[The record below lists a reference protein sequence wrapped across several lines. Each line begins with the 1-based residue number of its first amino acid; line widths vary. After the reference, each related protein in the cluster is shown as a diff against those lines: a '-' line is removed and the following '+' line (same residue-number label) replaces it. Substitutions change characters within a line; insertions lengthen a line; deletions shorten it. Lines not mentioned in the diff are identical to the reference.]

1 MPFTLAS
8 PQNRDWYEV
17 ECNTAALMQ
26 ATLAA
31 LPRKFLSGDDIW
43 YLAMLTWIT
52 AHRGRTTEHWRHLKI
67 PSLENLFNSEGSQA
81 EDLGEAI
88 AEISLPS
95 LVAAAALKRTGFVN
109 AYRVYR
115 NSFRDWCMVNSSA
128 LRRIISSAESLNLND
143 QSRFDLAL
151 MIAALPL
158 IPSPSGERHMAAE
171 NLITP
176 LIACID
182 PYSRFPIVNGEK
194 GVHRRLKKLG
204 LLESSLEDR
213 VRGLIGII
221 GQFGLKDAFAVDTM
235 PESLIEKITKKHQE
249 RRGLNE
255 AIGSGSN
262 LPDFDD
268 AERQSILMAKTV
280 IYRKRHNR
288 MTTMLRLLFE
298 DLRLTQGNTSEC
310 RFDVLAANYDNRGR
324 DLLIEAKP
332 DPDLGSIRIAIGQL
346 LDYRR
351 FLPRQAATDLALLT
365 ISRPSQSHIDL
376 LHELQITS
384 LWFADED
391 CKDVMGSGKSWK
403 SVQAL
408 LSKKLNSKRM

>member
-1 MPFTLAS
+1 MPSTLAS
-8 PQNRDWYEV
+8 PQNSDWYEV
-17 ECNTAALMQ
+17 EHNTATLVQ
-26 ATLAA
+26 AVLAHLA
-31 LPRKFLSGDDIW
+31 GRSLSGDDIW
-43 YLAMLTWIT
+43 YLAALTWIT
-52 AHRGRTTEHWRHLKI
+52 AHRGQTTEHWRNLKI
-67 PSLENLFNSEGSQA
+67 PSLEHLFHAEGSQA
-81 EDLGEAI
+81 EDMEEVI
-88 AEISLPS
+88 AEMPLPS

-115 NSFRDWCMVNSSA
+115 NSFRDWCTVNGSA
-128 LRRIISSAESLNLND
+128 LRRIINRAKSLSRND
-143 QSRFDLAL
+143 QDRFDLAL
-151 MIAALPL
+151 SIAALPP
-158 IPSPSGERHMAAE
+158 IPSPSGERHMSAE

-194 GVHRRLKKLG
+194 GVYRRLRRLG

-213 VRGLIGII
+213 IRGLVGII
-221 GQFGLKDAFAVDTM
+221 GQFGLKNAFAVDTM

-249 RRGLNE
+249 RDASKQLG
-255 AIGSGSN
+255 GSGTN

-268 AERQSILMAKTV
+268 AERQSVLMAKTV

-288 MTTMLRLLFE
+288 MTTRLKLFFE
-298 DLRLTQGNTSEC
+298 GLKFTQGNTAEC
-310 RFDVLAANYDNRGR
+310 RFDALAANYDKRGR
-324 DLLIEAKP
+324 DLLIEVKP

-365 ISRPSQSHIDL
+365 ISRPSQSHLDL
-376 LHELQITS
+376 LHELQITA

-391 CKDVMGSGKSWK
+391 CEDLRGSGKSWK

-408 LSKKLNSKRM
+408 SPNGS